1 MEDLAVAYTP
11 EAMKLRTKTFALEI
25 IRLFSELPRN
35 PSAQVLGRQLLR
47 SGTSVGANYRA
58 VCRARSRADFIA
70 KLKIVEEEADESAY
84 WMELLAEGNFLPQN
98 RVMQLADEAN
108 QILAIIVSSINT
120 VRKQSKPRNPS
131 QHIGQ

>member
-47 SGTSVGANYRA
+47 SGTSVGANYMRF
-58 VCRARSRADFIA
+58 VGGWRRSQRHRVF
-70 KLKIVEEEADESAY
+70 DERPPR
-84 WMELLAEGNFLPQN
+84 F
-98 RVMQLADEAN
+98 
-108 QILAIIVSSINT
+108 
-120 VRKQSKPRNPS
+120 SKPAHR
-131 QHIGQ
+131 